1 MEPIPRAHLS
11 VVAGLLKI
19 LEDYEGKVD
28 AAKIADEL
36 MLELDDILPA
46 IEAAE
51 MLGFIKVDAGDL
63 ILTDKGREYLAGNSM
78 QRKKTLNQA
87 LSKIDLFKWI
97 IEQLKSRGNE
107 MSKEELIRLL
117 EEEMPDVDAAKMV
130 KWIIEWGRHALILR
144 YDSNSETIKLGE
156 LANNQR

>member
-1 MEPIPRAHLS
+1 LEPIPRTHLS
-11 VVAGLLKI
+11 VVAGLLEI
-19 LEDYEGKVD
+19 LEDYQGKVD

-51 MLGFIKVDAGDL
+51 MLGFIKVDSGDL

-78 QRKKTLNQA
+78 QRKKILNQT
-87 LSKIDLFKWI
+87 LSRTSLFKWL
-97 IEQLKSRGNE
+97 IEQLRSRGNE
-107 MSKEELIRLL
+107 MSNEELIMLL
-117 EEEMPDVDAAKMV
+117 EKEMPDVDAAKMV

-144 YDSNSETIKLGE
+144 YDSNSQTIRLGD
-156 LANNQR
+156 LV

>member
-1 MEPIPRAHLS
+1 MEPIPRTHLTI
-11 VVAGLLKI
+11 VAGLLEV
-19 LEDYEGKVD
+19 LEDYQGKVD

-51 MLGFIKVDAGDL
+51 ILGFIKVDSGDL

-78 QRKKTLNQA
+78 QRKKILNQT
-87 LSKIDLFKWI
+87 LTRTSLFKWL
-97 IEQLKSRGNE
+97 IEQLKNRGDVI
-107 MSKEELIRLL
+107 SKEELITLL

-144 YDSNSETIKLGE
+144 YDSNSQTIRLGE
-156 LANNQR
+156 LA

>member
-1 MEPIPRAHLS
+1 LEPIPRTHLS
-11 VVAGLLKI
+11 VVAGLLEI
-19 LEDYEGKVD
+19 LEDYQGKVD

-51 MLGFIKVDAGDL
+51 MLGFIKVDSGDL

-78 QRKKTLNQA
+78 QRKKILNQT
-87 LSKIDLFKWI
+87 LSRTSLFKWL
-97 IEQLKSRGNE
+97 IEQLRSRGNE
-107 MSKEELIRLL
+107 MSNEELIMLL
-117 EEEMPDVDAAKMV
+117 EKEMPDVDAAKMV

-144 YDSNSETIKLGE
+144 YDSNSQRIRLGD
-156 LANNQR
+156 LV

>member
-1 MEPIPRAHLS
+1 LEPIPRAHLS
-11 VVAGLLKI
+11 VVAGLLEI

>member
-11 VVAGLLKI
+11 VVAGLLEI

-51 MLGFIKVDAGDL
+51 MLGFIKVDSGDL
-63 ILTDKGREYLAGNSM
+63 ILTEKGREYLAGNST
-78 QRKKTLNQA
+78 QRKKILNQT
-87 LSKIDLFKWI
+87 LSNTTLFKWI
-97 IEQLKSRGNE
+97 IEQLKRRGNE
-107 MSKEELIRLL
+107 MRKEELITLL

-144 YDSNSETIKLGE
+144 YDSNSQIIRLGE
-156 LANNQR
+156 LT

>member
-1 MEPIPRAHLS
+1 LEPIPRAHLS

>member
-1 MEPIPRAHLS
+1 LEPIPRAHLS
-11 VVAGLLKI
+11 VVAGLLEI

-51 MLGFIKVDAGDL
+51 MLGFIKVDSGDL
-63 ILTDKGREYLAGNSM
+63 ILTEKGREYLAGNPT
-78 QRKKTLNQA
+78 QRKKILNQT
-87 LSKIDLFKWI
+87 LSNTTLFKWI
-97 IEQLKSRGNE
+97 IEQLKRRGSE
-107 MSKEELIRLL
+107 MRKEELITLL

-144 YDSNSETIKLGE
+144 YDSNSQIIRLGE
-156 LANNQR
+156 LT

>member
-1 MEPIPRAHLS
+1 LEPIPRAHLS
-11 VVAGLLKI
+11 VVAGLLEI

-36 MLELDDILPA
+36 ILELDDILPA

>member
-1 MEPIPRAHLS
+1 LEPIPRAHLS
-11 VVAGLLKI
+11 VVAGLLEI

-97 IEQLKSRGNE
+97 IKQLKSRGNE

>member
-1 MEPIPRAHLS
+1 
-11 VVAGLLKI
+11 VAGLLEV
-19 LEDYEGKVD
+19 LEDYQGKVD

-51 MLGFIKVDAGDL
+51 ILGFIKVDSGDL

-78 QRKKTLNQA
+78 QRKKILNQT
-87 LSKIDLFKWI
+87 LTRTSLFKWL
-97 IEQLKSRGNE
+97 IEQLKNRGDVI
-107 MSKEELIRLL
+107 SKEELITLL

-144 YDSNSETIKLGE
+144 YDSNSQTIRLGE
-156 LANNQR
+156 LA

>member
-1 MEPIPRAHLS
+1 
-11 VVAGLLKI
+11 VAGLLEV
-19 LEDYEGKVD
+19 LEDYQGKVD

-51 MLGFIKVDAGDL
+51 ILGFIKVDSGDL

-78 QRKKTLNQA
+78 QRKKILNQA
-87 LSKIDLFKWI
+87 LSRTSLFKWI
-97 IEQLKSRGNE
+97 IEQLKNKGNE
-107 MSKEELIRLL
+107 ISKDELISLL
-117 EEEMPDVDAAKMV
+117 EEEMPDVDAARMI

-144 YDSNSETIKLGE
+144 YDSDSQMIRLGE
-156 LANNQR
+156 LV

>member
-1 MEPIPRAHLS
+1 LEPIPRAHLS
-11 VVAGLLKI
+11 VVAGLLEI

-51 MLGFIKVDAGDL
+51 MLGFIKVDSGDL
-63 ILTDKGREYLAGNSM
+63 ILTEKGREYLAGNST
-78 QRKKTLNQA
+78 QRKKILNQT
-87 LSKIDLFKWI
+87 LSNTGLFKWI
-97 IEQLKSRGNE
+97 IEQLKRRGNE
-107 MSKEELIRLL
+107 MRKEELITLL

-144 YDSNSETIKLGE
+144 YDSNSQIIRLGE
-156 LANNQR
+156 LT

>member
-11 VVAGLLKI
+11 VVAGLLEI

-107 MSKEELIRLL
+107 MSKEELIRLF